1 MRLCLGPF
9 CIIWDNLFISKSLT
23 ICNNY
28 LHFFKKNM
36 NYNSPFWEIY
46 FGEHFFSAYWVS
58 LFFLISV
65 WCMVLSPSLVL
76 TLSSQPCSHWE
87 CVCVCVCK
95 CVRVHVWANLF
106 YFFTHIMKL
115 NWIAATSFS
124 SHMCFKTYG
133 ECYWIPNTDIHI
145 VNIEDLI
152 LLAFVKSLLIHFINH
167 TGDLDSQSWRE

>member
-1 MRLCLGPF
+1 MWLCLGPF

-28 LHFFKKNM
+28 LHFLKK
-36 NYNSPFWEIY
+36 YELQFTILRDIFWGT
-46 FGEHFFSAYWVS
+46 FFFSLLSQS
-58 LFFLISV
+58 LFFLFLFDV
-65 WCMVLSPSLVL
+65 WFSLPLLFSLSVLSLAL
-76 TLSSQPCSHWE
+76 TES
-87 CVCVCVCK
+87 VCVCVCK